1 MNFTL
6 SVHKQIMESPVGSS
20 RPEQG
25 GALFSSDGGVTVD
38 KFIFDEKGSR
48 SGTTYSPNVKFIN
61 EQIRYWSGRGY
72 YFIGFVHSHPQGFT
86 AISTGRGGGYGYT
99 VSDEDAIVKLL
110 GGMKGT
116 RRLYFPVVQ
125 SSVYGKFSMRVFCG
139 EKDLSGSVKIWED
152 RNIHIVED
160 VSGNCVRRE
169 LRAYLP
175 MDRYSHSTAIIVGAG
190 GGADLAEWLTRAGVN
205 KFILLD
211 STRYEYSDLSGG
223 AFFRDIG
230 GYKADAVARRIHAIN
245 PASRVK
251 IIRQHIDN
259 DIKIDDFRFWLDNV
273 DRRKSLVIFC
283 EGGKDDFN
291 ILKGLCSACGIALI
305 RSYAYP
311 GYQPVAQYVHTEFY
325 DFWANSCAN
334 AKCEVDHIGGLYGV
348 NPLNTA
354 LFGKVNAFFSCP
366 TGKKERKD
374 IARSE
379 EVKPLSVEKYEP
391 LYCKAEIERK
401 KVVIVGCGGS
411 RSYAENLARSGIK
424 HFVLIDA
431 DAYGRSNLQTQMAY
445 ADELGSRKA
454 EVIADRIRL
463 IAPDADVTV
472 VNAMLDENMTDER
485 FAAFIGE
492 EWLADP
498 YSVLLAA
505 CTDNVIAQERC
516 SRLALKYGFPFL
528 MAGIYPGGRVLEIAF
543 FHPAVSTVCPRCMFN
558 KRIEANLSVRN
569 RPAPA
574 VSNGTSVFITEQL
587 NAYKGFISLS
597 LLLYHSET
605 ADKRFSEFMDD
616 NQWRTPKRK
625 RKLDRNFLFLTMDS
639 RMEEHSGRKAYA
651 QFDRW
656 GRMCG
661 SNFQIGGAFF
671 RKKKPLK
678 HCPDCGGI
686 GTPLI
691 RVKGT
696 IADTREGLYPKEEI
710 Q

>member
-1 MNFTL
+1 MNFTMR
-6 SVHKQIMESPVGSS
+6 VYRQIMESPVGSS
-20 RPEQG
+20 KPEQG
-25 GALFSSDGGVTVD
+25 GALFSSDGGVTAD
-38 KFIFDEKGSR
+38 RFIFDEKGSC

-61 EQIRYWSGRGY
+61 NQIRYWGERGY

-86 AISTGRGGGYGYT
+86 ALSTGRGRGNGYT
-99 VSDEDAIVKLL
+99 VSDEDAIYKLL

-139 EKDLSGSVKIWED
+139 EKDLNGNIKIFED
-152 RNIHIVED
+152 RNIHIVEEA
-160 VSGNCVRRE
+160 SGNLVRRE
-169 LRAYLP
+169 LQTYLP
-175 MDRYSHSTAIIVGAG
+175 MNRYSHSTAIIVGAG
-190 GGADLAEWLTRAGVN
+190 GGADLAEWLTRVGISR
-205 KFILLD
+205 FILLD
-211 STRYEYSDLSGG
+211 STRYEYSDLSSG
-223 AFFRDIG
+223 AFYRDIG
-230 GYKADAVARRIHAIN
+230 GYKADAVARNIHAIN
-245 PASRVK
+245 PTARVK

-259 DIKIDDFRFWLDNV
+259 DVKIDNFRFWLENV

-291 ILKGLCSACGIALI
+291 VLKWLCSVYGIALM
-305 RSYAYP
+305 RSYVCL
-311 GYQPVAQYVHTEFY
+311 GYQPSTQCIHTEFF
-325 DFWANSCAN
+325 DFWANFRAN
-334 AKCEVDHIGGLYGV
+334 AQYKVDYINGLYGR
-348 NPLNTA
+348 NPVHAA
-354 LFGKVNAFFSCP
+354 LFDKVNAFFSCP
-366 TGKKERKD
+366 AGKKERREA
-374 IARSE
+374 ARSK
-379 EVKPLSVEKYEP
+379 EVKILAEKYEP
-391 LYCKAEIERK
+391 LYSKTEIEQK
-401 KVVIVGCGGS
+401 KVIIVGCGGS
-411 RSYAENLARSGIK
+411 RSYAENLARSGLK

-431 DAYGRSNLQTQMAY
+431 DTYGASNLQTQMAY
-445 ADELGSRKA
+445 ADELGDFKA
-454 EVIADRIRL
+454 AVIADRIKL
-463 IAPDADVTV
+463 IAPDVDITV
-472 VNAMLDENMTDER
+472 VNAMLDEDMTDEQ
-485 FAAFIGE
+485 FASYIGE
-492 EWLADP
+492 EWLTNP
-498 YSVLLAA
+498 YNVLLAA

-543 FHPAVSTVCPRCMFN
+543 FHPAISTVCPRCMFN
-558 KRIEANLSVRN
+558 KRITANLSVKS

-587 NAYKGFISLS
+587 NSYKGFISIA

-625 RKLDRNFLFLTMDS
+625 RNIDRNFLFLTMDS

-656 GRMCG
+656 GKMAG

-671 RKKKPLK
+671 RKKRPLK
-678 HCPDCGGI
+678 NCPDCGGV

-696 IADTREGLYPKEEI
+696 IADTRQGLYPKE
-710 Q
+710 

>member
-1 MNFTL
+1 MMVVLL
-6 SVHKQIMESPVGSS
+6 STNLYLTK
-20 RPEQG
+20 
-25 GALFSSDGGVTVD
+25 
-38 KFIFDEKGSR
+38 KGSR

-230 GYKADAVARRIHAIN
+230 GYKADAVARRIHDIN

-259 DIKIDDFRFWLDNV
+259 DIKTDDFRFWLDNV

-291 ILKGLCSACGIALI
+291 ILKELCSACGIALI

-311 GYQPVAQYVHTEFY
+311 GYQPAAQYVHTEFY

-374 IARSE
+374 IAWSE

-391 LYCKAEIERK
+391 LYSKTEIERK

-445 ADELGSRKA
+445 ADELGSHKA

-472 VNAMLDENMTDER
+472 VKSMLDENMTDER
-485 FAAFIGE
+485 FAAYIGE

-505 CTDNVIAQERC
+505 CTDNVIAQVRC

-528 MAGIYPGGRVLEIAF
+528 MAGIYPGGRVLEMAF
-543 FHPAVSTVCPRCMFN
+543 FHPAISTVCPRCMFN
-558 KRIEANLSVRN
+558 SGSRQIFPSGIDPRQQFQTAR
-569 RPAPA
+569 A
-574 VSNGTSVFITEQL
+574 
-587 NAYKGFISLS
+587 SLS
-597 LLLYHSET
+597 QNNSMRIRAL
-605 ADKRFSEFMDD
+605 
-616 NQWRTPKRK
+616 
-625 RKLDRNFLFLTMDS
+625 FLFPFCYIIRKQLT
-639 RMEEHSGRKAYA
+639 SGSLSSWMTINGVPPNGKESSIVISC
-651 QFDRW
+651 FSPW
-656 GRMCG
+656 
-661 SNFQIGGAFF
+661 
-671 RKKKPLK
+671 
-678 HCPDCGGI
+678 
-686 GTPLI
+686 I
-691 RVKGT
+691 RVWKSIRAERLMHSSTDG
-696 IADTREGLYPKEEI
+696 EGCAAPTSRSEGHSSARKSL
-710 Q
+710 

>member
-1 MNFTL
+1 MNIAM
-6 SVHKQIMESPVGSS
+6 SVQRQIMESPVGSGK
-20 RPEQG
+20 PEQG
-25 GALFSSDGGVTVD
+25 GALFSSDGGDTAD
-38 KFIFDEKGSR
+38 KFIFDEKGSH
-48 SGTTYSPNVKFIN
+48 SGTTYTPDVEFIN
-61 EQIRYWSGRGY
+61 KQIKFWSCRGY
-72 YFIGFVHSHPQGFT
+72 HFMGFVHSHPQGFT
-86 AISTGRGGGYGYT
+86 AISTGRGSGYGHT
-99 VSDEDAIVKLL
+99 VSDEDAIYKLL

-125 SSVYGKFSMRVFCG
+125 SSVYGKFSMRVFYG
-139 EKDLSGSVKIWED
+139 EKDAYDKIRIGED
-152 RNIHIVED
+152 RNIRIVD
-160 VSGNCVRRE
+160 DASVGFVRRE
-169 LRAYLP
+169 LRSYLP
-175 MDRYSHSTAIIVGAG
+175 MDRYSHSTAVIVGAG
-190 GGADLAEWLTRAGVN
+190 GGADLAEWLTRAGIN
-205 KFILLD
+205 QFILAD
-211 STRYEYSDLSGG
+211 STRYTFSDLAVG
-223 AFFRDIG
+223 AFYHEIG
-230 GYKADAVARRIHAIN
+230 GYKADAVARKIHTVN
-245 PASRVK
+245 PVARVK
-251 IIRQHIDN
+251 IVRQHID
-259 DIKIDDFRFWLDNV
+259 DDVKLDDFRLWLDNV

-291 ILKGLCSACGIALI
+291 ILKDLCSRYGIALI
-305 RSYAYP
+305 RSHVQP
-311 GYQPVAQYVHTEFY
+311 GHQLAAQYVHTEFY
-325 DFWANSCAN
+325 DFWADPRAN
-334 AKCEVDHIGGLYGV
+334 AKCEVDYIGGLYGV
-348 NPLNTA
+348 NPLNTV

-366 TGKKERKD
+366 AGKKERKD
-374 IARSE
+374 IVRSE
-379 EVKPLSVEKYEP
+379 EGKPLSVEKYEP
-391 LYCKAEIERK
+391 LYSKAEIEQK

-485 FAAFIGE
+485 FASFIGE
-492 EWLADP
+492 EWLEDP

-505 CTDNVIAQERC
+505 CTDNVIAQARC

-528 MAGIYPGGRVLEIAF
+528 MAGIYPGGRILEIAF

-587 NAYKGFISLS
+587 NAYKGFISLA

-625 RKLDRNFLFLTMDS
+625 RKTDRNFLFLTMDS

-656 GRMCG
+656 GRMSG

-678 HCPDCGGI
+678 HCPDCGGK

-696 IADTREGLYPKEEI
+696 IADTREGLYPKEERK
-710 Q
+710 